1 MVWIWSQKD
10 SGGKNT
16 KALVC
21 GYVAI
26 RFSPVAVTD
35 SLVFLKSVFFLIL
48 SFCLLHQKWCSG
60 LFLPAM
66 LKVVGSVSLTKT
78 KSDSSAIIP
87 TVGVNTSG

>member
-66 LKVVGSVSLTKT
+66 LKVVGSVSPSPQVSGAKT
-78 KSDSSAIIP
+78 LCP
-87 TVGVNTSG
+87 LRLWRH